1 MRNLIVK
8 AEDLVKIYQTG
19 KVKVRALEKVNLVA
33 YQGEILGVVGPSGS
47 GKTTLLNVI
56 GGLDKPTSGSVVIDT
71 TEITRLS
78 EGDLIKFRLRNIGFV
93 FQSFNL
99 ISSLNVFENVEL
111 PLALLNISRTERKS
125 LVLEVL
131 RELGLTHR
139 HNFKP
144 SELSSGEQQ
153 RVAIARAIITNPKVV
168 LMDEPTGNLDSEN
181 ARNLMRLINKIREA
195 HNVTF
200 IIATHDPI
208 VIKGCERAYVLRDGR
223 VVEET
228 AGNNAV
234 DKYLKI

>member
-78 EGDLIKFRLRNIGFV
+78 EGDLVKFRLRNIGFV

-228 AGNNAV
+228 VGNNAV

>member
-78 EGDLIKFRLRNIGFV
+78 EGDLVKFRLRNIGFV